1 MQRVERAA
9 EAAVARG
16 CGFASLAI
24 ACTLLGFAHD
34 PLALLRAAA
43 VLVTSLAAILFLQAQ
58 LARSRPYKKTDAWLL
73 LDPADRPPAAIAQR
87 AMGTALEDVYRRF
100 ARLAG
105 RLALA
110 LWTIFFTVR
119 LGLWL
124 QA

>member
-1 MQRVERAA
+1 M
-9 EAAVARG
+9 ARG

-34 PLALLRAAA
+34 PLALLRAGA
-43 VLVTSLAAILFLQAQ
+43 VLVTGLAAILLLKAQ
-58 LARSRPYKKTDAWLL
+58 LARGRPYKKTDAWLM

-87 AMGTALEDVYRRF
+87 TMGTALEDVYRRF